1 MKLSKLRS
9 AFSGMNEINM
19 TPLIDVSLV
28 LVVMLLLATPLAFES
43 SIAVRKGKK
52 SAKVG
57 REKKTVERVELT
69 VVSEDT
75 VQVNRELIPRN
86 KLSLMLRPLIESNES
101 RLVVVECNTGVTHGA
116 FVDVLDQA
124 KLSGASEIAVTG
136 GDKK

>member
-1 MKLSKLRS
+1 MFFQKRIRNEKH
-9 AFSGMNEINM
+9 GVHEINM

-57 REKKTVERVELT
+57 REKKTVERVELS
-69 VVSEDT
+69 VISEDS
-75 VQVNRELIPRN
+75 VRVNRDIIARS
-86 KLSLMLRPLIESNES
+86 KLSLTLRPLLESNES
-101 RLVVVECNTGVTHGA
+101 RLVVVECGAGVSHGA

-124 KLSGASEIAVTG
+124 KLSGAAEIAVTG
-136 GDKK
+136 E